1 VELKHWIFVAMSII
15 AIPALAALGLR
26 HRWGERLLVA
36 GALLSTSY
44 LVDINFISMEWYRG
58 DTRGFEFGVTD
69 WMVIALAITMLGSRR
84 WAGRRPRVPPLWLPL
99 TLYLAIAAAS
109 VLAAYVPVYAGF
121 GLFKLLRAVAVYWV
135 AYNWL
140 RSEDDLRFVLLVLVA
155 MVGIQFLLV
164 LGQRAGGLYRAVG
177 STPHPNT
184 LAVYVNFMNMIFLAV
199 LMSGRLRF
207 PASAVVWTG
216 FSMGTLIV
224 LATFSRGALATMA
237 LGYGLVVSLSLLDR
251 ARPRKLV
258 MVGIMALAALPLVV
272 KTAPSVIHRF
282 QTAPVE
288 SGLSRQQ
295 ANAAALEMARNH
307 FLGVGLNNYS
317 HVVNNTAYSRFVP
330 LEADRGIV
338 HNVYLLQA
346 SELGWVGLAAFLLV
360 VAGFFWRAGRFLAR
374 RTDDLASAVAIGIF
388 VGMVALWAQ
397 SLLEWLFR
405 QTYVTIQFFL
415 LAGFLCALPR
425 VSSAIRR
432 ARHRRAALIALIA
445 RRRRPVLPA
454 SRPLPVPLR

>member
-1 VELKHWIFVAMSII
+1 VELKHWIFLAMSVV

-69 WMVIALAITMLGSRR
+69 WMVIALAVTMLGSSR

-121 GLFKLLRAVAVYWV
+121 GLFKLLRAMAVYWV

-207 PASAVVWTG
+207 PASAVVWIG
-216 FSMGTLIV
+216 FAMGTLIV

-237 LGYGLVVSLSLLDR
+237 LGYGLVVTLSLLDR

-307 FLGVGLNNYS
+307 VLGVGLNNYS

-346 SELGWVGLAAFLLV
+346 SELGWVGLAAFLLI

-388 VGMVALWAQ
+388 VGMLALWTQ

-425 VSSAIRR
+425 VSSGIRR
-432 ARHRRAALIALIA
+432 GRQRRAALIAFIA

-454 SRPLPVPLR
+454 SRPLSVPLR

>member
-1 VELKHWIFVAMSII
+1 VELKHWIFLAMSVV

-69 WMVIALAITMLGSRR
+69 WMVIALAVTMLGSSR

-121 GLFKLLRAVAVYWV
+121 GLFKLLRAMAVYWV

-207 PASAVVWTG
+207 PASAVVWIG
-216 FSMGTLIV
+216 FAMGTLIV

-237 LGYGLVVSLSLLDR
+237 LGYGLVVTLSLLDR

-307 FLGVGLNNYS
+307 VLGVGLNNYS

-346 SELGWVGLAAFLLV
+346 SELGWVGLAAFLLI

-388 VGMVALWAQ
+388 VGMLALWTQ

-425 VSSAIRR
+425 VSSGIRR
-432 ARHRRAALIALIA
+432 GRQRRAALIAFIA
-445 RRRRPVLPA
+445 RRRQPVLPA
-454 SRPLPVPLR
+454 SRPLSVPLR

>member
-1 VELKHWIFVAMSII
+1 
-15 AIPALAALGLR
+15 
-26 HRWGERLLVA
+26 
-36 GALLSTSY
+36 
-44 LVDINFISMEWYRG
+44 
-58 DTRGFEFGVTD
+58 
-69 WMVIALAITMLGSRR
+69 
-84 WAGRRPRVPPLWLPL
+84 
-99 TLYLAIAAAS
+99 
-109 VLAAYVPVYAGF
+109 
-121 GLFKLLRAVAVYWV
+121 
-135 AYNWL
+135 
-140 RSEDDLRFVLLVLVA
+140 
-155 MVGIQFLLV
+155 
-164 LGQRAGGLYRAVG
+164 
-177 STPHPNT
+177 
-184 LAVYVNFMNMIFLAV
+184 
-199 LMSGRLRF
+199 
-207 PASAVVWTG
+207 
-216 FSMGTLIV
+216 
-224 LATFSRGALATMA
+224 
-237 LGYGLVVSLSLLDR
+237 
-251 ARPRKLV
+251 
-258 MVGIMALAALPLVV
+258 
-272 KTAPSVIHRF
+272 
-282 QTAPVE
+282 
-288 SGLSRQQ
+288 
-295 ANAAALEMARNH
+295 
-307 FLGVGLNNYS
+307 
-317 HVVNNTAYSRFVP
+317 VVNNTAYSRFVP